1 MKKNLLSIY
10 FRYRTVKYLYVIK
23 QIINTLKY
31 MLTI

>member
-10 FRYRTVKYLYVIK
+10 FSYRTVKYLYVIK